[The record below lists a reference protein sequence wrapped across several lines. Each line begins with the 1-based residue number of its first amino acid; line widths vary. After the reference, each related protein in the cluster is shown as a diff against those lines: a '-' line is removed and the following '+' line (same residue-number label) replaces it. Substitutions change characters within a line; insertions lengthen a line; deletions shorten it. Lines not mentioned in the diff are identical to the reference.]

1 MIRHYVA
8 RRAKVT
14 EDHPHDAEM
23 SALFYGVLTWI
34 VTFPALTTSLMASAA
49 TLVVLGGTADVS
61 QSPHMGPGGSRFAA
75 GRLGGRPC
83 PGSPGYMPPG
93 RVGRDMEPTPVV
105 LSLVSQRSAQAT
117 CSARSL
123 IPRSIFWLI
132 TKLTAS
138 TGSTRNRAHGRV

>member
-1 MIRHYVA
+1 
-8 RRAKVT
+8 VT
-14 EDHPHDAEM
+14 EDHPHDTEM

-49 TLVVLGGTADVS
+49 PGGSGWTADVS

-75 GRLGGRPC
+75 GRLRGRPL
-83 PGSPGYMPPG
+83 PGSAGYMPPG
-93 RVGRDMEPTPVV
+93 CVGRDMEPTPVV
-105 LSLVSQRSAQAT
+105 LSLVSQESAQAI

-138 TGSTRNRAHGRV
+138 TGSTMNRAHGLV

>member
-1 MIRHYVA
+1 VA

-14 EDHPHDAEM
+14 EDHSHDAEM

-34 VTFPALTTSLMASAA
+34 VTFPALMTSLMASAA
-49 TLVVLGGTADVS
+49 PGSSGWTADVS

-75 GRLGGRPC
+75 GRLRRRLC
-83 PGSPGYMPPG
+83 PDHRGICHLVASAD
-93 RVGRDMEPTPVV
+93 RRDMEPTPVV

-138 TGSTRNRAHGRV
+138 TGSTRNRAHGLV